1 MLFVEK
7 MIKKLRAKGYDD
19 FYMANLAGK
28 YDWMCFFPIWLL
40 EVAIV
45 VGIFSLISRLLGI
58 MGSSTLSGLA
68 MKSIAIIACSA
79 MFIFLFSFSPEF
91 SIHTK
96 KDEGESD
103 LRISYLIGSWVSRL
117 MLKVFRYAPI
127 IAMAILPIVL
137 ISCIWT
143 QGFRWQM
150 LLSSAVG
157 IVLLIVCSP
166 FYHKALRHISK
177 EGSYYVDWKTN
188 QDVEHFEETY
198 SRHEKWWLS
207 EAEME
212 FEKFNVDR
220 YRSIRLSAFIGTFAS
235 LLGGVIFALS
245 LTPLFRMD
253 LNPGH
258 SKTSK
263 VENVVTPKID
273 ETQQATELSAT
284 TDNEMEEEADVV
296 EDNISSEYEYGE
308 QETVAPESRNVV
320 SEKKED
326 SPNENILSKR
336 KLSYSDIADKT
347 SKELELMRNSIYA
360 RHGYKFKRK
369 DLADYFSQFPWYT
382 PTTSNSEDV
391 RNQMN
396 DIEVFNIDYIK
407 SHE

>member
-19 FYMANLAGK
+19 FYMANLASK
-28 YDWMCFFPIWLL
+28 YDWMCFSPIWLL
-40 EVAIV
+40 QFAIV
-45 VGIFSLISRLLGI
+45 MGIFSLISRLLGI
-58 MGSSTLSGLA
+58 TGSSTLSGLA
-68 MKSIAIIACSA
+68 MMSSAIIAGSA
-79 MFIFLFSFSPEF
+79 LFIFFFSFIPE
-91 SIHTK
+91 STIHTK
-96 KDEGESD
+96 KDEGVSD

-235 LLGGVIFALS
+235 LLGGGIFALS
-245 LTPLFRMD
+245 LTPLFGMD
-253 LNPGH
+253 LTIFGIDTKAPR
-258 SKTSK
+258 
-263 VENVVTPKID
+263 VEYVATPKID

-284 TDNEMEEEADVV
+284 TDNEMEAEADVV
-296 EDNISSEYEYGE
+296 EDEDPIGD
-308 QETVAPESRNVV
+308 ADVV
-320 SEKKED
+320 SEKPAEEVAETTQSAESVDDNNPQTMYIGEIVD
-326 SPNENILSKR
+326 SDGYANVREKPSIDAKIVRTLPDSRSVHYYKVPGSDWY
-336 KLSYSDIADKT
+336 KVYSIDD
-347 SKELELMRNSIYA
+347 EYY
-360 RHGYKFKRK
+360 GYVHKSRVKFLYK
-369 DLADYFSQFPWYT
+369 DY
-382 PTTSNSEDV
+382 
-391 RNQMN
+391 
-396 DIEVFNIDYIK
+396 
-407 SHE
+407 